1 MPSDDSVVREKA
13 VESLKS
19 IGLKLSPSAVYSDYL
34 PMVKRMRKGDLF
46 SMRIS
51 ACFLYAQI
59 YERLDSE
66 RRAYARTKFLKLSK
80 DDTPMVRR
88 GAAQS
93 LSILAEF
100 IEEELSKDYT
110 VPLLKA
116 LLQDDNDSVKIMAV
130 YSALPIV
137 RRLLRGQ
144 QQLIKEQVVPPLKQA
159 AENKMITWRLRFSVA
174 DVAAQIC
181 ESIAK
186 EIVDNDIVPIYENL
200 LVDKE
205 PEVKSEA
212 VAKLHDLSKYASA
225 SRMIEKLV
233 PNLNTTTV
241 NDLSQHVRAS
251 LALSVCDIANNIGK
265 EHAITF
271 IVPVVVQLLKD
282 QATEVRIILM

>member
-233 PNLNTTTV
+233 PNLNSTTV

-265 EHAITF
+265 EHAITY

>member
-1 MPSDDSVVREKA
+1 LPSDDSVVREKA

-174 DVAAQIC
+174 DVAA
-181 ESIAK
+181 
-186 EIVDNDIVPIYENL
+186 
-200 LVDKE
+200 
-205 PEVKSEA
+205 
-212 VAKLHDLSKYASA
+212 
-225 SRMIEKLV
+225 
-233 PNLNTTTV
+233 
-241 NDLSQHVRAS
+241 
-251 LALSVCDIANNIGK
+251 
-265 EHAITF
+265 
-271 IVPVVVQLLKD
+271 
-282 QATEVRIILM
+282 